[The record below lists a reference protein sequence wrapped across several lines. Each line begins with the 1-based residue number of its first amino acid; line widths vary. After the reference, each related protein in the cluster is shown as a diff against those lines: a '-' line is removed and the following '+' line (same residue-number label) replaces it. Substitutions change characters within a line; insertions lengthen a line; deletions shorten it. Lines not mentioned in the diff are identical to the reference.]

1 MAIGQAE
8 QAVSKADKEVA
19 QKMSAKTFKI
29 SSEKASEQVAN
40 EEYIIMHK
48 TPKKNSTILKMQL
61 K

>member
-8 QAVSKADKEVA
+8 RAVSKADKKVA
-19 QKMSAKTFKI
+19 QKISAKTFKI

-48 TPKKNSTILKMQL
+48 TPKKIPQY
-61 K
+61 